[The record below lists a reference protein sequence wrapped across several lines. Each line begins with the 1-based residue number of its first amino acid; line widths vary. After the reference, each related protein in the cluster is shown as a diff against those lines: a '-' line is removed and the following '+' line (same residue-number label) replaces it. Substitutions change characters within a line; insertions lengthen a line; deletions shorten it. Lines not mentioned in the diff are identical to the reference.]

1 MQTTTPEN
9 PDAIA
14 TADPSTSMK
23 RCFEVVVNFA
33 DADGVGDCMLALNRK
48 GLVYT
53 NSAEPIE
60 AWEHVVSGTVTGAV
74 ELAAGEDDKDAVDK
88 AFDLVGQ
95 LVEPFGGECTECRL
109 VDRHGRHPGITGSK
123 LTPPPFYDSMFSNER

>member
-1 MQTTTPEN
+1 MMQN
-9 PDAIA
+9 PDVIA
-14 TADPSTSMK
+14 TANPSAPSERR

-33 DADGVGDCMLALNRK
+33 DVDGVGDCLLALNRR

-60 AWEHVVSGTVTGAV
+60 EWEHVVSGTVTGAV
-74 ELAAGEDDKDAVDK
+74 ELAAGEGDGDVVNK

-109 VDRHGRHPGITGSK
+109 VDRHGRHPGVTGSK
-123 LTPPPFYDSMFSNER
+123 LTPPPF